1 MRMKAVR
8 RFQKGFNLVEVLVAM
23 AILGSVLLSIITLFF
38 LGRTNIYSGKQMT
51 RATAATSHAN
61 EDLQAM
67 APRDLF
73 NAFGPITPSTALGS
87 NTVAGT
93 TYGSSLVYTTAQA
106 GAATDAKGYL
116 TRWKNLIPASALL
129 NGQMS
134 LVILPQDL
142 LVSGDPTSAQVLK
155 LRLVTE
161 WQEGTRHRSIVLD
174 TSMLQ
179 QPPTQ

>member
-1 MRMKAVR
+1 MRTKAVR

-67 APRDLF
+67 APNDLF
-73 NAFGPITPSTALGS
+73 KAFGPITNTSTTSS
-87 NTVAGT
+87 NTVAGV
-93 TYGSSLVYTTAQA
+93 TYANSIVYTTAQA
-106 GAATDAKGYL
+106 GSAADVKGYL
-116 TRWKNLIPASALL
+116 TRWANLLPAANMLQGKMTL
-129 NGQMS
+129 IIM
-134 LVILPQDL
+134 PQDYMT
-142 LVSGDPTSAQVLK
+142 SGDPTTAQRVQ

-161 WQEGTRHRSIVLD
+161 WQEGTRYRNVLLD
-174 TSMLQ
+174 TTMWQ